1 MVFIMATLTQ
11 DMKDMLGSQ
20 LSFLATTDGNN
31 NVQIGPKGTMRVLDD
46 SHLLYDEHTGKQAWK
61 NVHANTHVA
70 VAVVDH
76 SKFKGYRFEGTAEI
90 HQDDDI
96 FRGAQKYAADSGH
109 LPQPIAAM
117 VISIEKIYTLDAGPK
132 AGELVEG

>member
-1 MVFIMATLTQ
+1 MATLTQ
-11 DMKDMLGSQ
+11 DMKDMLASQ
-20 LSFLATTDGNN
+20 LSFLSTTDGDNN
-31 NVQIGPKGTMRVLDD
+31 PQVGPKGTMRLLDD

-61 NVHANTHVA
+61 NVRVNPRVA

-76 SKFKGYRFEGTAEI
+76 SKFKGYRFEGTVEV

-109 LPQPIAAM
+109 LPQPIAAI
-117 VISIEKIYTLDAGPK
+117 VVNVERIYKLDAGPN
-132 AGELVEG
+132 AGDLIAE